1 MDIQDRSDAMT
12 NTITAVA
19 TKTPRG
25 GENMRMAART
35 AARMVEELDAN
46 KDGQVDKREFV
57 AAMTAKGMS
66 EQDAIKQFDSIDT
79 QKASR
84 ISKADIEQ
92 AIRERR
98 FKPPAV
104 ERAPAARSPVDQPV
118 PETPPATVQHAASET
133 LGNNVDEM
141 V

>member
-1 MDIQDRSDAMT
+1 MT

-19 TKTPRG
+19 SKAPRG
-25 GENMRMAART
+25 SDNARMAART

-79 QKASR
+79 QKSSR
-84 ISKADIEQ
+84 ISKADIEV

-98 FKPPAV
+98 FKPPAAP
-104 ERAPAARSPVDQPV
+104 RAPAVQAPDEAPAAQAQKPAARHPV
-118 PETPPATVQHAASET
+118 SET
-133 LGNNVDEM
+133 LGANVDEL

>member
-1 MDIQDRSDAMT
+1 MT

-19 TKTPRG
+19 TKAPRG
-25 GENMRMAART
+25 SDNVRMAARA
-35 AARMVEELDAN
+35 AARMVEQLDAN

-57 AAMTAKGMS
+57 AAMTAKGVS
-66 EQDAIKQFDSIDT
+66 EQDAIKQFDAIDT

-84 ISKADIEQ
+84 ISKADIEL

-98 FKPPAV
+98 FKPPAAAREPSV
-104 ERAPAARSPVDQPV
+104 PRPEEAPAAEAQK
-118 PETPPATVQHAASET
+118 ATVRHAVSET
-133 LGNNVDEM
+133 LGANVDEI

>member
-1 MDIQDRSDAMT
+1 MT

-25 GENMRMAART
+25 GDNVRMAART

-46 KDGQVDKREFV
+46 QDGQVDKREFV

-79 QKASR
+79 QKTSR
-84 ISKADIEQ
+84 ISKADIEL

-98 FKPPAV
+98 FKPAALARAMAAQSPAV
-104 ERAPAARSPVDQPV
+104 QPPPEAPS
-118 PETPPATVQHAASET
+118 ATVQHAASET